1 MRKTAIVL
9 IVVAVAV
16 VAGGVLYVRN
26 LPEPKAPAVRN
37 DTTLRNTE
45 GGEVAGF
52 IDIHG
57 ARAWMGVPF
66 AQPPV
71 GQLRW
76 RAPWPPVRSA
86 GVIEALAPGSMCPQF
101 ETVLTGA
108 DPGSERVIGAEDCLY
123 LNIWSPPNARD
134 LPVMFWIH
142 GGGNT
147 IGEGGS
153 FSGARLATAHNLVVV
168 TINYRLGVFGWFNH
182 PALQTGDPADDSGNY
197 GTLDMIRAL
206 EWTRDNIAP
215 FGGDPGNVTLF
226 GESAGARDTLAMM
239 ASPLAAGLFHRA
251 IVQSGGF
258 DATDPALGRNY
269 ASDGGHAYSGPEIVN
284 RLVAIDGLTRDGQTP
299 REFQE
304 AWPSSAIREYL
315 HEKSPQDIFAVF
327 DAGGFGMIDLPDNYR
342 DGHVLPNLTTQQ
354 LFANADNHNLV
365 PVILG
370 SNRDE
375 PTLFMTRDPRYVDN
389 FLGIFYWLKDEDTYR
404 RLVHYGAR
412 AWKANGVDELALAMA
427 ASGNPSVYT
436 YRFDWDEEP
445 SLLGYDLSVAL
456 GAAHALE
463 IGFVFGEFNGLG
475 LGYLYPHDE
484 NQRLLSE
491 SMMSY
496 WAEFAHT
503 GDPGRGRDGTETPW
517 LAWGTDGKSS
527 IIFDTP
533 TDGGIRMDDEVVT
546 YRAIKAE
553 LVADTGFADKS
564 LHCATYVRVFR
575 RTELFDNA
583 EYTALGCADYPPE
596 SISWF

>member
-1 MRKTAIVL
+1 M
-9 IVVAVAV
+9 
-16 VAGGVLYVRN
+16 
-26 LPEPKAPAVRN
+26 
-37 DTTLRNTE
+37 
-45 GGEVAGF
+45 
-52 IDIHG
+52 
-57 ARAWMGVPF
+57 
-66 AQPPV
+66 
-71 GQLRW
+71 
-76 RAPWPPVRSA
+76 
-86 GVIEALAPGSMCPQF
+86 
-101 ETVLTGA
+101 
-108 DPGSERVIGAEDCLY
+108 
-123 LNIWSPPNARD
+123 
-134 LPVMFWIH
+134 
-142 GGGNT
+142 
-147 IGEGGS
+147 
-153 FSGARLATAHNLVVV
+153 
-168 TINYRLGVFGWFNH
+168 
-182 PALQTGDPADDSGNY
+182 
-197 GTLDMIRAL
+197 
-206 EWTRDNIAP
+206 
-215 FGGDPGNVTLF
+215 
-226 GESAGARDTLAMM
+226 
-239 ASPLAAGLFHRA
+239 
-251 IVQSGGF
+251 
-258 DATDPALGRNY
+258 
-269 ASDGGHAYSGPEIVN
+269 
-284 RLVAIDGLTRDGQTP
+284 AIDGLTRDGQTP

-354 LFANADNHNLV
+354 LFANAGNHNQV

-427 ASGNPSVYT
+427 ASGNPACTPTVSTGTRNPACWATISASPWARPTPLRSASYSGSST
-436 YRFDWDEEP
+436 GSDWAISIPTTRTSAAVGKYDV
-445 SLLGYDLSVAL
+445 LLDGVRPHRRPGQGPRWHRNAVA
-456 GAAHALE
+456 
-463 IGFVFGEFNGLG
+463 
-475 LGYLYPHDE
+475 
-484 NQRLLSE
+484 RL
-491 SMMSY
+491 
-496 WAEFAHT
+496 
-503 GDPGRGRDGTETPW
+503 
-517 LAWGTDGKSS
+517 GTDGKSS